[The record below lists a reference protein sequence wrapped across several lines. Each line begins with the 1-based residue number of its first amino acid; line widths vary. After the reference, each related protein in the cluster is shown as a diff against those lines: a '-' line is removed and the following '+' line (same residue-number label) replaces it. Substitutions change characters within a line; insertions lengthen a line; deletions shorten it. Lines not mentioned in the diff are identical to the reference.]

1 MRKYKE
7 EKKQYGNGK
16 VDIFTPCFIKLDEV
30 SLSEQLVILCIFLIL
45 LLISREIEETLVYML
60 KSI

>member
-7 EKKQYGNGK
+7 EKNNMEMEKLISLHL
-16 VDIFTPCFIKLDEV
+16 VLDEV
-30 SLSEQLVILCIFLIL
+30 SLSEQVVILCIFLIL
-45 LLISREIEETLVYML
+45 LLISREIGETLVYML